1 MTKAKQKIDGVH
13 VMLQGV
19 SDIDDLIVTLDM
31 PTCLLTAKYDIYVKE
46 WFLKWVHTFMWLVF
60 LPQWW

>member
-46 WFLKWVHTFMWLVF
+46 
-60 LPQWW
+60 